1 MENTQQQISQA
12 AQEDINRFLRMPSI
26 QEIYSYLNETVFGQ
40 DQVKKTLSVAVY
52 NHYKRFYD
60 SLGMVDFSGTPF
72 EALSDVKLEKSNILV
87 TGPTGT
93 GKTYII
99 KNICDLLGIPCY
111 IADCTKLTESG
122 FVGADVESVLTGLFH
137 AAGDNLL
144 KAQCGICILD
154 EIDKLG
160 RKGENASLTRDVGGE
175 GVQQGLLK
183 IIEGTT
189 VGVSPIGGRIHPE
202 QKLIE
207 FDTTNVLFIGLGAFV
222 GLDSIVEK
230 RLGNRG
236 RIGYANTS
244 QVEDV
249 QEDIDWLD
257 KTSADDLKKFG
268 LIPELIGRFPIVT
281 HTHALSEDDLCKIL
295 TEPKNAIIRQYQK
308 LLAMDNIELDFEED
322 ALRTIASAAIAN
334 ETGAR
339 GLRSV
344 IDKTLLQKMFDI
356 TPGEETKTLTIH
368 ANDIVL

>member
-26 QEIYSYLNETVFGQ
+26 QEIYSYLNDTVFGQ

-356 TPGEETKTLTIH
+356 TPGEETETLTIH